1 MREVPRSKLG
11 SSNVVKGNTTLH
23 TLLFFFVYLSFLS
36 PQSGARARATPHPAV
51 MPPMA
56 VPTAVMPP
64 RTTRSTRVDSSSSRA
79 RRCGRA
85 RGVRGDGDGDDVD
98 DDDDAT
104 SASASVTAH
113 HWSEKLRRRRSGGE
127 ASSSA
132 TTHDAYRY
140 NAAGMVKSDGV
151 ARRVADVLRDG
162 DNVALVGEEALV
174 TTLVAGELDVS
185 DDEAQRR
192 IDRVC
197 ALLPGLRKRGL
208 GTTGARVVARWAADV
223 DGLATSLLRL
233 RTLFP
238 TCDVAEMVVR
248 TPRLLFD
255 DDHDVLARDLDA
267 LRELFPEAGRD
278 GKPDVD
284 RMVQAVPQLLDVEF
298 TRAALEALQN
308 AMSLDTIA
316 DAARAVH
323 ARPFL
328 ALSVESAHLRSSY
341 SPNFD
346 QTHVARGRVRDL
358 TERPREAYYDEES
371 TSRANGRPRDP
382 ELPYW

>member
-1 MREVPRSKLG
+1 
-11 SSNVVKGNTTLH
+11 
-23 TLLFFFVYLSFLS
+23 
-36 PQSGARARATPHPAV
+36 
-51 MPPMA
+51 
-56 VPTAVMPP
+56 
-64 RTTRSTRVDSSSSRA
+64 
-79 RRCGRA
+79 
-85 RGVRGDGDGDDVD
+85 
-98 DDDDAT
+98 
-104 SASASVTAH
+104 
-113 HWSEKLRRRRSGGE
+113 
-127 ASSSA
+127 
-132 TTHDAYRY
+132 
-140 NAAGMVKSDGV
+140 MVKSDGLT
-151 ARRVADVLRDG
+151 RVVDVTRDG
-162 DNVALVGEEALV
+162 DNATLVGEEALV
-174 TTLVAGELDVS
+174 TTLVAHELDVS
-185 DDEAQRR
+185 DDEAKRR
-192 IDRVC
+192 IERVC
-197 ALLPGLRKRGL
+197 ALVPGLRTRGL
-208 GTTGARVVARWAADV
+208 GTTGARTVARWAADC
-223 DGLATSLLRL
+223 DGLAASLLRL

-238 TCDVAEMVVR
+238 TCDVAEMAVR

-255 DDHDVLARDLDA
+255 DDHDVIARDLDA

-346 QTHVARGRVRDL
+346 QTHVARGRVRDV
-358 TERPREAYYDEES
+358 TERPREAYYDDDDDGGIVRDDDDS
-371 TSRANGRPRDP
+371 TARARRRDP

>member
-11 SSNVVKGNTTLH
+11 SSNVVKGNVTPN
-23 TLLFFFVYLSFLS
+23 TLLVFCFFIVFESS
-36 PQSGARARATPHPAV
+36 KARATPHPAV

-79 RRCGRA
+79 RRRGRA
-85 RGVRGDGDGDDVD
+85 RGVRGDG
-98 DDDDAT
+98 DDDAT

-127 ASSSA
+127 ASSSSSSSSSSS
-132 TTHDAYRY
+132 THDAYRY

-208 GTTGARVVARWAADV
+208 GTTGALVLARWAADV

>member
-1 MREVPRSKLG
+1 M
-11 SSNVVKGNTTLH
+11 
-23 TLLFFFVYLSFLS
+23 
-36 PQSGARARATPHPAV
+36 RATPHRRPAV
-51 MPPMA
+51 MA
-56 VPTAVMPP
+56 PTAVATAVMAP
-64 RTTRSTRVDSSSSRA
+64 RTRRSTRVDSSRARA
-79 RRCGRA
+79 RRRGRA
-85 RGVRGDGDGDDVD
+85 RVGRGDRDEDV
-98 DDDDAT
+98 DDDAT
-104 SASASVTAH
+104 SSSASVTAH

-127 ASSSA
+127 ASSSSSSS
-132 TTHDAYRY
+132 THDAYRY

-208 GTTGARVVARWAADV
+208 GTTGALMLARWAADV

-358 TERPREAYYDEES
+358 TERPREAYYDDES
-371 TSRANGRPRDP
+371 TSPANGRPRDP

>member
-11 SSNVVKGNTTLH
+11 SSNVVKGNTTP
-23 TLLFFFVYLSFLS
+23 TALLFFLFFIVFESS
-36 PQSGARARATPHPAV
+36 KRCARATPHPAV

-64 RTTRSTRVDSSSSRA
+64 GTTRSTRVDSSSSRA
-79 RRCGRA
+79 RRRGRA

-113 HWSEKLRRRRSGGE
+113 HWSEKLRRRRSGEE
-127 ASSSA
+127 ASSSSS
-132 TTHDAYRY
+132 THDGYRY

>member
-1 MREVPRSKLG
+1 MG
-11 SSNVVKGNTTLH
+11 ATWTSSTATATARPSVVT
-23 TLLFFFVYLSFLS
+23 
-36 PQSGARARATPHPAV
+36 PPERA
-51 MPPMA
+51 
-56 VPTAVMPP
+56 
-64 RTTRSTRVDSSSSRA
+64 SRA
-79 RRCGRA
+79 RRRGERRARA
-85 RGVRGDGDGDDVD
+85 RGAREDEDDVA
-98 DDDDAT
+98 DASTT
-104 SASASVTAH
+104 SSASVTAH
-113 HWSEKLRRRRSGGE
+113 HWSEKLRRRRRRSGDE
-127 ASSSA
+127 TSTS
-132 TTHDAYRY
+132 THDVYRY
-140 NAAGMVKSDGV
+140 NTAGMVKSDGFT
-151 ARRVADVLRDG
+151 RVVDVTRDG
-162 DNVALVGEEALV
+162 DNATLVGEEALV
-174 TTLVAGELDVS
+174 TTLVARELDVS
-185 DDEAQRR
+185 DDEAKRR

-197 ALLPGLRKRGL
+197 ALVPGLRTRGL
-208 GTTGARVVARWAADV
+208 GTTGARTVARWAADC
-223 DGLATSLLRL
+223 DGLAAGLLRL

-238 TCDVAEMVVR
+238 TCDVAEMAVR

-255 DDHDVLARDLDA
+255 DDHDVIARDLDA

-328 ALSVESAHLRSSY
+328 ALSVESARLRSRY

-346 QTHVARGRVRDL
+346 QTHVARGRVRDV
-358 TERPREAYYDEES
+358 TERPREAYYDDDGIVRDDDS
-371 TSRANGRPRDP
+371 TVRARGRDP

>member
-11 SSNVVKGNTTLH
+11 SSNVVKGNVTPN
-23 TLLFFFVYLSFLS
+23 TLLFFLFFFVFESS
-36 PQSGARARATPHPAV
+36 KRCARATPHPAV

-64 RTTRSTRVDSSSSRA
+64 GTTRSTRVDSSSSRA
-79 RRCGRA
+79 RRRGRA
-85 RGVRGDGDGDDVD
+85 RGVRGDGDG
-98 DDDDAT
+98 DDDAT

-127 ASSSA
+127 ASSSSSSSSSSS
-132 TTHDAYRY
+132 THDAYRY

-208 GTTGARVVARWAADV
+208 GTTGARAVARWAADV

>member
-1 MREVPRSKLG
+1 
-11 SSNVVKGNTTLH
+11 
-23 TLLFFFVYLSFLS
+23 
-36 PQSGARARATPHPAV
+36 
-51 MPPMA
+51 MA

-79 RRCGRA
+79 RRRGRA

-127 ASSSA
+127 ASSSSSSSSS
-132 TTHDAYRY
+132 THDAYRY

>member
-1 MREVPRSKLG
+1 M
-11 SSNVVKGNTTLH
+11 
-23 TLLFFFVYLSFLS
+23 
-36 PQSGARARATPHPAV
+36 RATPHRRPAV
-51 MPPMA
+51 MPPTA
-56 VPTAVMPP
+56 VATAVMAP
-64 RTTRSTRVDSSSSRA
+64 RTRRSTRVDSSRARA
-79 RRCGRA
+79 RRRGRA
-85 RGVRGDGDGDDVD
+85 RVGRGDRDEDV
-98 DDDDAT
+98 DDDAT
-104 SASASVTAH
+104 SSSASVTAH

-127 ASSSA
+127 ASSSSS

-208 GTTGARVVARWAADV
+208 GTTGALMLARWAADV

-358 TERPREAYYDEES
+358 TERPREAYYDDES
-371 TSRANGRPRDP
+371 TSPANGRPRDP